1 MTSQANAEPQHSEPD
16 ASQVHDYLTNHAEF
30 FNEYPELLADLQLSH
45 ASGKAVS
52 LIERQVQVLREQ
64 NYDLKQRL
72 MELVDVARDNDRL
85 NERLHKL
92 TLELIGAGSLT
103 ELVESL
109 EHQLRNEFMADAI
122 ILHLPELDESRQ
134 RETGA
139 QPLVID
145 DHLRELLPT
154 PLTENKPQCG
164 RLKQAQAEFLF
175 GEQAT
180 AIESSAVIPLG
191 ENACGGLLT
200 IGSREVNRFNPCM
213 GTVFLMHLGEL
224 LVRLLDS
231 QSPA

>member
-1 MTSQANAEPQHSEPD
+1 MTSQANAESQHSEPD

-64 NYDLKQRL
+64 NHDLKQRL

-85 NERLHKL
+85 NERLHNL
-92 TLELIGAGSLT
+92 TLELIGAGSLP

-122 ILHLPELDESRQ
+122 ILHLPDLDESRQ

-145 DHLRELLPT
+145 DKLRELLPT

-175 GEQAT
+175 GEQAA

-231 QSPA
+231 RSPA

>member
-16 ASQVHDYLTNHAEF
+16 ASQVHDYLANHAEF

-64 NYDLKQRL
+64 NHDLKQRL
-72 MELVDVARDNDRL
+72 LELVDVARDNDRL
-85 NERLHKL
+85 NERLHNL
-92 TLELIGAGSLT
+92 TLELIGAGSLA

-122 ILHLPELDESRQ
+122 ILHLPDLDESRQ

-175 GEQAT
+175 GEQAA

>member
-1 MTSQANAEPQHSEPD
+1 MTSQANAESQHSEPD
-16 ASQVHDYLTNHAEF
+16 ASQVHDYLANHAEF
-30 FNEYPELLADLQLSH
+30 FNEYPDALPVVRARP
-45 ASGKAVS
+45 A
-52 LIERQVQVLREQ
+52 VQVLREQ
-64 NYDLKQRL
+64 NHDLKQRL

-85 NERLHKL
+85 NERLHNL

-145 DHLRELLPT
+145 DQLRELLPT

-175 GEQAT
+175 GEQAA